1 MHLFNQLNRLK
12 ENLNLSFSA
21 VILFIGFAVIMSF
34 FLMGPALTVEAEEIV
49 IYSSRREQFVRPIL
63 QQFEQDTGIDVRL
76 LTGQEAQFNLRLK
89 EEASNPRA
97 DIFLANDAG
106 VMEDLR
112 REGILTEAP
121 EAVKEE
127 IPSDKRAPD
136 GSWFGLSA
144 RTRILM
150 YNEELLEAEE
160 LPESIVDLTDSRFA
174 GEFALTRPGNG
185 SMISHMAGLRLYH
198 GDEWTKDFV
207 QNFMDNNPEIMSGH
221 TDIRRAVG
229 RGEVKLG
236 LVNNYYYRLQLEEEG
251 HNNVSAIYPDQGE
264 DDMGI
269 FVNVAGAALIEG
281 GPNPDAREELINYL
295 LTEEVMIEFAGL
307 SNETPLVAEHDLYE
321 VDIDDFKHMDVNLHE
336 IGDYWEGTL
345 DLMEGAGYYY

>member
-1 MHLFNQLNRLK
+1 MHLINQLRKKLD
-12 ENLNLSFSA
+12 LQFSA
-21 VILFIGFAVIMSF
+21 VIIFIGLAIMMSSF
-34 FLMGPALTVEAEEIV
+34 LLGPALTAEAEEIV
-49 IYSSRREQFVRPIL
+49 VYSSRREQFVRPIL
-63 QQFEQDTGIDVRL
+63 QQFEEETGIDVQL

-89 EEASNPRA
+89 EEAQNPRA

-150 YNEELLEAEE
+150 YNEELLEEEE

-198 GDEWTKDFV
+198 GDEWTE
-207 QNFMDNNPEIMSGH
+207 NFIQDLLANEPEIMSGH

-236 LVNNYYYRLQLEEEG
+236 LVNNYYYRLQLEEEE
-251 HNNVSAIYPDQGE
+251 HNNVSALYPDQGE
-264 DDMGI
+264 DEMGI

-295 LTEEVMIEFAGL
+295 LTEEVMIEYAGL
-307 SNETPLVAEHDLYE
+307 SKETPLVAEHDLYE

-345 DLMEGAGYYY
+345 DLMERAGYNF